1 VLSRF
6 VGDNKEWCGHHAGG
20 GSDAFQKDLSE
31 RWAQVNLMKINK
43 AKSKVL
49 HLGQGNSKHK
59 YRLGDEW
66 IESSPEEKG
75 LGLLLDDML
84 MSQLCMLAAQNA
96 NSILGHIKGSM
107 ASRAREV
114 ILPFYSEATVN

>member
-1 VLSRF
+1 ML
-6 VGDNKEWCGHHAGG
+6 E

-66 IESSPEEKG
+66 IESSPEKDLRVLVVEK
-75 LGLLLDDML
+75 LTMN
-84 MSQLCMLAAQNA
+84 Q
-96 NSILGHIKGSM
+96 
-107 ASRAREV
+107 
-114 ILPFYSEATVN
+114 